1 MHNHRVASDADD
13 PWEDLV
19 VSILAV
25 NQYSLEKTYAL
36 VPGLRD
42 AGLVN
47 PRNLGSWELEEII
60 SRLKSAGC
68 DRGAFMTKLFAHRLY
83 SLGIAVDSR
92 GTALATK
99 ILLSRNLAEISSLL
113 LPIAGIGPKVIQNFC
128 LLRGI
133 K

>member
-1 MHNHRVASDADD
+1 MPLFLVFEMLAS
-13 PWEDLV
+13 
-19 VSILAV
+19 S
-25 NQYSLEKTYAL
+25 
-36 VPGLRD
+36 
-42 AGLVN
+42 N

-60 SRLKSAGC
+60 SRLKKSGGC

-83 SLGIAVDSR
+83 SLGIAVESR